1 MYCRIVLIVIFSASQ
16 SAFGTFAEIS
26 LYHQT
31 ELGKLLYGL
40 KSPKNLLFL
49 IKTVMV
55 ISSMVLE
62 FLVKQF
68 LIYRVRIGI
77 RFGKCPLLPGRKFQ
91 SWLPSA
97 YIQSGKILKKS
108 PKEFHDE
115 YFRHRL
121 G

>member
-16 SAFGTFAEIS
+16 SAFGTFVEIS
-26 LYHQT
+26 LSQQT
-31 ELGKLLYGL
+31 ELGKLVFGL
-40 KSPKNLLFL
+40 KSPINLLFL

-62 FLVKQF
+62 FMVKHDF
-68 LIYRVRIGI
+68 IL
-77 RFGKCPLLPGRKFQ
+77 
-91 SWLPSA
+91 
-97 YIQSGKILKKS
+97 SGEFLKKS
-108 PKEFHDE
+108 PKEFRDE